1 MSTLDYTK
9 EAVLEYLDQK
19 VVTKIDENA
28 TSVLYRLKSAE
39 TTCIL
44 ATATD
49 EYTVK
54 LEVYSNGV
62 LFRTVIMNFHAPH
75 WIMGK
80 TTKPAGDF
88 RLKNRI
94 PLCSKGPIAKPD
106 TTKAPLA
113 AKVDRTNTHWSD
125 KEYAELTEM
134 FAILVTNGHSPEL
147 IDNDLIQEEFG
158 KVIDRNAGAINTR
171 LGYLSSVLV
180 ENKGMLSPTLYEY
193 HLVAVN
199 KVRDLLRDLALD
211 VWEGEWSCI
220 RPKVKITME
229 TLADKVPSL
238 TKLGK
243 KVSMNVDELEALLA
257 ELQK

>member
-1 MSTLDYTK
+1 MFTLDFTK

-44 ATATD
+44 ATANTD
-49 EYTVK
+49 TNVTLQIFSHGK
-54 LEVYSNGV
+54 
-62 LFRTVIMNFHAPH
+62 LFRTTV
-75 WIMGK
+75 MGYEGRRWSIVSN
-80 TTKPAGDF
+80 TEPMGDF
-88 RLKNRI
+88 YLKNLL
-94 PLCSKGPIAKPD
+94 PLCSKGPMAKPD
-106 TTKAPLA
+106 APLA
-113 AKVDRTNTHWSD
+113 TKTDRTNTHWSD
-125 KEYAELTEM
+125 QEYKEITEM
-134 FAILVTNGHSPEL
+134 FATLVISGYAPDT
-147 IDNDLIQEEFG
+147 IDDDLIQQEFG

-180 ENKGMLSPTLYEY
+180 ENKGMLSPTLYDY

-220 RPKVKITME
+220 RPKVKVTVD